1 MEHQK
6 NNMRFRISDGV
17 AELGQVSIN
26 EDSKLGVGATATVF
40 KIEFFNTLWAAK
52 IYKDK
57 LPDENKLKAMIANC
71 PSIAEISDE
80 GVKFVQLTWP
90 KYLVMDTAG
99 DCVGFLMS
107 YLDEEKTYSLDTFY
121 DPVLVKRLKG
131 QAEAALS
138 LRIEIAFDLCTVM
151 SEMHKLRHYF
161 IDIKPQ
167 NIRVYKGFNRV
178 ALLDCDGFSI
188 RHEADGLEK
197 RFPAQLISTDYVAPE
212 FTNEGLSP
220 TDLSENQ
227 DLYGLAVILFQL
239 LNRGTHPFQGIVHD
253 PFITSSTN
261 DERSAN
267 GLYPHGLTNNPKVS
281 PRKES
286 IHDLFLY
293 ETRLL
298 FDRAFS
304 NSAEIKRPTALEW
317 KAHFI
322 NILENKL
329 LSRCQIEPTDVRH
342 IHFSGKDCIG
352 CRIKNQKKNS
362 KRPLNHAYKVPPIP
376 RPSQSKPPTTSGTS
390 KPVESSGWGVTFSI
404 LLVIFVVLIGLF
416 SSDNTSKSTK
426 QQTTRTQENTPIVS
440 GASNSC
446 LFNFDELS
454 VDDLCSHYWNNQYP
468 QCDKVILEKLN
479 NKQVSWFPQN
489 KCGTKISNSSPI
501 PSSSDPAPVPKTLKD
516 KVEYLAS
523 KSSSSAITLSS
534 FPPELTSSNYFTEIS
549 NVIIQ
554 EFRRVTSIY
563 ENGIQIYEGI
573 NLQFISNVTFT
584 ANSGESCNGTSYGR
598 STSCLISG
606 NVARCQNIEI
616 DKPVKSSCLESFRK

>member
-1 MEHQK
+1 MNYQK

-17 AELGQVSIN
+17 TELGQISIN
-26 EDSKLGVGATATVF
+26 EESKLGVGATATVF
-40 KIEFFNTLWAAK
+40 KIDFLHTLWAAK

-71 PSIAEISDE
+71 PSIAEINE
-80 GVKFVQLTWP
+80 AAGKFVQLTWP
-90 KYLVMDTAG
+90 KYLVIDTAG
-99 DCVGFLMS
+99 DCVGFLMP
-107 YLDEEKTYSLDTFY
+107 YLNEEKTYSLDTFY

-138 LRIEIAFDLCTVM
+138 FRIEIAVNLCTVM
-151 SEMHKLRHYF
+151 NEMHKLGHYF

-188 RHEADGLEK
+188 RHEEDGVEK
-197 RFPAQLISTDYVAPE
+197 RFPAELISTDYVAPE
-212 FTNEGLSP
+212 FTTKGLSP
-220 TDLSENQ
+220 GELSDGQ

-239 LNRGTHPFQGIVHD
+239 LNRGTHPFQGVVHD
-253 PFITSSTN
+253 PLITSNTN

-267 GLYPHGLTNNPKVS
+267 GLYPHGLIRNPKVS

-286 IHDLFLY
+286 IHDLFLE

-304 NSAEIKRPTALEW
+304 NSPEISRPTALEW
-317 KAHFI
+317 KTHFI

-352 CRIKNQKKNS
+352 CRIKNQRKNS
-362 KRPLNHAYKVPPIP
+362 KRASNHSYKVPSPP
-376 RPSQSKPPTTSGTS
+376 KPTQSKKTSSSGTPEPS
-390 KPVESSGWGVTFSI
+390 DWSGLITFAI
-404 LLVIFVVLIGLF
+404 LFVVSVVLYGILNSDK
-416 SSDNTSKSTK
+416 SSNSPK
-426 QQTTRTQENTPIVS
+426 QQTISTQQIPSTNS
-440 GASNSC
+440 GSSNSC
-446 LFNFDELS
+446 EFNFDELS
-454 VDDLCSHYWNNQYP
+454 VDDLCAHYWKNQYP

-479 NKQVSWFPQN
+479 NKQVNWFPQN
-489 KCGTKISNSSPI
+489 RCGSKISNDSPV
-501 PSSSDPAPVPKTLKD
+501 PSSADPVPVQKTLKD
-516 KVEYLAS
+516 KVAYLAS
-523 KSSSSAITLSS
+523 KSSSSAITSSS

-549 NVIIQ
+549 NSIIQ
-554 EFRRVTSIY
+554 EFRRVTPVY
-563 ENGIQIYEGI
+563 ENGIQIYEGV
-573 NLQFISNVTFT
+573 NLQFISNVTFS

-598 STSCLISG
+598 ATSCLISG
-606 NVARCQNIEI
+606 NVARCQNIEM
-616 DKPVKSSCLESFRK
+616 DKPVKSSCLESFKK

>member
-1 MEHQK
+1 
-6 NNMRFRISDGV
+6 MRFRISDGV
-17 AELGQVSIN
+17 TELGQISIN
-26 EDSKLGVGATATVF
+26 EESKLGVGATATVF
-40 KIEFFNTLWAAK
+40 KIEFLNTLWAAK

-71 PSIAEISDE
+71 PSIAEINE
-80 GVKFVQLTWP
+80 AAGKFVQLTWP
-90 KYLVMDTAG
+90 KYLVVDTAG
-99 DCVGFLMS
+99 DCVGFLMP
-107 YLDEEKTYSLDTFY
+107 YLNEEKTYSLDTFY

-138 LRIEIAFDLCTVM
+138 FRIEIAVNLCTVM
-151 SEMHKLRHYF
+151 TEMHKLGHYF

-188 RHEADGLEK
+188 RHEADGVEK
-197 RFPAQLISTDYVAPE
+197 RFPAELISTDYVAPE
-212 FTNEGLSP
+212 FTTKGLSP
-220 TDLSENQ
+220 GELSDGQ

-239 LNRGTHPFQGIVHD
+239 LNRGTHPFQGVVHD
-253 PFITSSTN
+253 SLVTSNTN

-267 GLYPHGLTNNPKVS
+267 GLYPHGLIRNPKVS

-286 IHDLFLY
+286 IHDLFLE

-304 NSAEIKRPTALEW
+304 NSPEISRPTALEW
-317 KAHFI
+317 KTHFI
-322 NILENKL
+322 DILENKL

-352 CRIKNQKKNS
+352 CRIKNQRKNS
-362 KRPLNHAYKVPPIP
+362 KRASNHSYKVPSPP
-376 RPSQSKPPTTSGTS
+376 KPTQSKPTSSSGT
-390 KPVESSGWGVTFSI
+390 PEPSGWSGLITFAI
-404 LLVIFVVLIGLF
+404 LIVVSVIVAGILNSDK
-416 SSDNTSKSTK
+416 SSNSPK
-426 QQTTRTQENTPIVS
+426 QETISTQEIHSTNS
-440 GASNSC
+440 GSSNSC
-446 LFNFDELS
+446 GFNFDELS
-454 VDDLCSHYWNNQYP
+454 VNDLCAYYWKNQHP

-479 NKQVSWFPQN
+479 NKQVNWFPQN
-489 KCGTKISNSSPI
+489 SCGSKISNDSLV
-501 PSSSDPAPVPKTLKD
+501 PSSANPVPVQKTLND
-516 KVEYLAS
+516 KVAYLAS
-523 KSSSSAITLSS
+523 KSSSSAITSSS

-549 NVIIQ
+549 NSIIQ
-554 EFRRVTSIY
+554 EFRRVTPVY

-598 STSCLISG
+598 ATSCLVSG
-606 NVARCQNIEI
+606 NVARCQNIEM
-616 DKPVKSSCLESFRK
+616 DKPVKSSCLESFKK